1 LRDALNIKFRGKDV
15 PSFENGDLNDCTF
28 SDPNIEQELAKSL
41 RTHSKK
47 EHREKLQERE

>member
-15 PSFENGDLNDCTF
+15 PSFDNGDLTF